1 MTFKRVSPGEAL
13 ALVQERGYAYLDVRS
28 VPEFDE
34 GHPEGAYNAPLV
46 HMSALG
52 RAPNAEFLPVVQK
65 AFAKDAPL
73 VLGCR
78 TSARSE
84 HAAALLEQ
92 AGYTKVIVMGG
103 GFAGQHDPLGRPE
116 PGWLELGLPTSR
128 EALEGRSWD
137 ELRTRS

>member
-13 ALVQERGYAYLDVRS
+13 ALVRERGYAYLDVRS
-28 VPEFDE
+28 IPEFE
-34 GHPEGAYNAPLV
+34 QGHPEGAYNVPLV
-46 HMSALG
+46 HMGPLG
-52 RAPNAEFLPVVQK
+52 RAPNGEFLPVLAK

-92 AGYTKVIVMGG
+92 AGYTNLVVMGG
-103 GFAGQHDPLGRPE
+103 GFAGQHDPLGRAE
-116 PGWLELGLPTSR
+116 PGWVELGLPTSR
-128 EALEGRSWD
+128 DAVAGRSWE
-137 ELRTRS
+137 ELKARP

>member
-13 ALVQERGYAYLDVRS
+13 ALVRERGYAYLDVRS
-28 VPEFDE
+28 VPEFE
-34 GHPEGAYNAPLV
+34 QGHPEGAYNAPLV
-46 HMSALG
+46 HLGPLG

-65 AFAKDAPL
+65 AFGKDAPL

-92 AGYTKVIVMGG
+92 AGFTNVIVMGG
-103 GFAGQHDPLGRPE
+103 GFAGQHDALGRPE

-128 EALEGRSWD
+128 AALEGRSWD
-137 ELRTRS
+137 ELRGRS

>member
-1 MTFKRVSPGEAL
+1 MTFKRVSPDEAL
-13 ALVQERGYAYLDVRS
+13 ALVRERGYVYLDVRS

-46 HMSALG
+46 HLGPLG
-52 RAPNAEFLPVVQK
+52 RSPNAEFLPVVQK
-65 AFAKDAPL
+65 AFARDAPL

-92 AGYTKVIVMGG
+92 AGFTNVSVMGG

-128 EALEGRSWD
+128 TALGGRSWD
-137 ELRTRS
+137 ELKARA